1 MDRNGLHN
9 RLESCLDPHQGGK
22 IVNGKG
28 QHNKSQLGGG
38 AFSLHNPIYGQCVSK
53 SLDYCGEDLPL
64 QTVMKRKSY
73 VMERGESNFSGFYK
87 FRYKK
92 KTNKR

>member
-28 QHNKSQLGGG
+28 QHNKSQLGGEP
-38 AFSLHNPIYGQCVSK
+38 FHCTTQYEQCVSK